1 MTDLSTHLYCMRLIR
16 ALEEAAPG
24 RPIGVYFANAQRYAS
39 SRLADAATYP
49 PGRYHHATN
58 DDATFFADVLRHL
71 KAGCPAP
78 KLYSPTTLPAM
89 CGGLTLHA

>member
-24 RPIGVYFANAQRYAS
+24 RPVGVYFANAQRYAS
-39 SRLADAATYP
+39 SRLADAT
-49 PGRYHHATN
+49 G